1 MVEDTAKD
9 MINSIAERD
18 IYTGDG
24 VEVTIINKDGIKV
37 KREPV
42 RRD

>member
-37 KREPV
+37 K
-42 RRD
+42 